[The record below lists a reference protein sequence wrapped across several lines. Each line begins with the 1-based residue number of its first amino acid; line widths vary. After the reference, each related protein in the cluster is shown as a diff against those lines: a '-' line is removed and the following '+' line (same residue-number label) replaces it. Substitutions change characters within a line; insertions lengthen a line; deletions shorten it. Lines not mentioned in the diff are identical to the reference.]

1 MKGIQTMADMYNEG
15 FDDGRKTARGE
26 LAPLVDAIRDAIFM
40 FKDLEK
46 ARELPAYG
54 NVIQQYIA
62 MGKQLERLLLVSGLE
77 GTTQ

>member
-1 MKGIQTMADMYNEG
+1 MTDMYNTG
-15 FDDGRKTARGE
+15 FDDGVKTARGE

-46 ARELPAYG
+46 AHELPAYG

-62 MGKQLERLLLVSGLE
+62 TGKQLERLLTMSKLE
-77 GTTQ
+77 GTR